1 MRRSKFPNPVHM
13 SCIMPVGLKR
23 RLVRRAAKETD
34 DNGIRVTPSDI
45 MRDAIEEYLDLYEGA
60 TFVPARAAR
69 QRALARRPTRCR
81 SKGA

>member
-1 MRRSKFPNPVHM
+1 MRRSKFPHAVHM
-13 SCIMPVGLKR
+13 SCIMPNGLKK
-23 RLVRRAAKETD
+23 RLVRRAAKEST

-69 QRALARRPTRCR
+69 QRALARRPTRGR
-81 SKGA
+81 GKGA